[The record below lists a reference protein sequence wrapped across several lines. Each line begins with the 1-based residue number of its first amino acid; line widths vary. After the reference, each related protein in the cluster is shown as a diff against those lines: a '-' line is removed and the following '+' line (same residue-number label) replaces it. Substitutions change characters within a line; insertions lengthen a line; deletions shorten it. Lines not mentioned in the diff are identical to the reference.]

1 MAGIFDLIAGNGQS
15 GGLLD
20 FLRQN
25 ADAAIRNQSNGVPG
39 DTANYDT
46 PAPAPQSLVQ
56 AATAPAATP
65 DNSAI
70 QDALWKAK
78 QAAAAAPAPA
88 APVADPMA
96 APAPAAPVAAPAAG
110 PPAGLTSGPSIFA
123 PRTTNAFG
131 QSQAGPISSGLQ
143 TFAHALSN
151 VTNGGMDSPEV
162 MAQKEKDAAK
172 ATATAQQNQTAAALA
187 KRGVDADLAN
197 VAVLPGNTD
206 LLKTLIS
213 DKFGPAKAPT
223 SLGQGYIWNPQTEKV
238 EKAYE
243 TEGKIPVGFQK
254 TPDGKGM
261 EFIPGGPADP
271 KYIAAQVASKGE
283 GKMAPGTLIKTK
295 AGDEMVKIDENGVP
309 QVVYK
314 NKEGAALSDE
324 TADSIAA
331 QWLSGNHEVTKNL
344 PKSAVVQVRE
354 SVTRQAKAAGMNVDD
369 INDAFNEQIAT
380 KSAMRT
386 AAEMGAKTNVK
397 ATEAAKLLPIAEDAF
412 NALPNGSWVPVNKLR
427 NAYESN
433 AGSPEQKAAGAA
445 IQSFVNV
452 YVNAISNGQPTDA
465 MREHAYHILDK
476 SDSPAAFLA
485 ATRVLKKELEA
496 AQEGPKEAIHSM
508 SKGSGARINNPAPG
522 SPDAAK
528 SGSPAAAVPK
538 SAPGTYSVP
547 GHGTFTVEKVEQ

>member
-1 MAGIFDLIAGNGQS
+1 MAGLFDLIAGNGQG

-20 FLRQN
+20 FLKQN
-25 ADAAIRNQSNGVPG
+25 ADAAIRNQNAAPG

-46 PAPAPQSLVQ
+46 PAPVLQSLVQ
-56 AATAPAATP
+56 AATAPAAAP

-78 QAAAAAPAPA
+78 QAAAPAPAPA
-88 APVADPMA
+88 APVADPMDIQAPATPMA
-96 APAPAAPVAAPAAG
+96 APAAAPAAG
-110 PPAGLTSGPSIFA
+110 AAPGPSIFA

-131 QSQAGPISSGLQ
+131 QSQAGPLSSGLQ
-143 TFAHALSN
+143 TFAHVLGN
-151 VTNGGMDSPEV
+151 VANGGMDSPQV
-162 MAQKEKDAAK
+162 MAQKEKDAAR
-172 ATATAQQNQTAAALA
+172 ATADTQQNQTAAVLA
-187 KRGVDADLAN
+187 KRGVDADLAR

-223 SLGQGYIWNPQTEKV
+223 SLGQGYIWNPQSEKV

-254 TPDGKGM
+254 SADGKGM

-314 NKEGAALSDE
+314 NKEGSALSED
-324 TADSIAA
+324 TADSIAS

-354 SVTRQAKAAGMNVDD
+354 SVTKQAKAAGMNVDD
-369 INDAFNEQIAT
+369 INDAFNEQVAT

-386 AAEMGAKTNVK
+386 AAEMGAKTSVK
-397 ATEAAKLLPIAEDAF
+397 ATEAAKLLPIAEEAF
-412 NALPNGSWVPVNKLR
+412 NALPNGDWVPLNKLR
-427 NAYESN
+427 NAFETNS
-433 AGSPEQKAAGAA
+433 GSGEQKAAGAA

-452 YVNAISNGQPTDA
+452 YVNAISNGQPTDS
-465 MREHAYHILDK
+465 MREHAYQILDK
-476 SDSPAAFLA
+476 ADSPAQFLA

-496 AQEGPKEAIHSM
+496 AVEGPKEAIHAM
-508 SKGSGARINNPAPG
+508 SKGSGVRINNPAPG
-522 SPDAAK
+522 SPSAD
-528 SGSPAAAVPK
+528 VTK